1 MRRLAVIAAACGL
14 LAACSDAS
22 SIFGDSAPPPLPGKR
37 ISVLAHSQ
45 TLAPDV
51 GNSTPIVLPAVES
64 ATDWPQAG
72 GEPMH
77 DPQRLALAGA
87 SLHQVWSADLGAGG
101 DKRRPY
107 FSQPVVA
114 DGKVFAMD
122 AANTVSAF
130 RLSTGERLWRVDLTP
145 DDVGDGSFGGG
156 LAYDDGK
163 LFATTGYAQVV
174 AMDPAQGKVLWR
186 HNLTAP
192 APGAPTVH
200 GGRVLVI
207 TVDNEAKAL
216 SAEDGHELWH
226 HNGMSEMA
234 MMVGGSSAAVDGNT
248 VLVPYTSG
256 ELFALRIENGTVQWS
271 EMVSSIRRTDQVA
284 ELTDIR
290 GLPVVDHGK
299 VYAAGNADIVA
310 AIDLRTGRRIWDRDV
325 GSIETPWVAGDYIYL
340 ITNAPDLVC
349 FEAASGKVR
358 WVTSLEKWDDPKEK
372 SGRILWSGP
381 VLASDR
387 LIVAASDG
395 KAISFSP
402 YTGAKMSEQELP
414 GGVRIAPIVAD
425 NTLLLVTTDARLLA
439 YR

>member
-14 LAACSDAS
+14 LAACDS
-22 SIFGDSAPPPLPGKR
+22 SIFADSPPPPLPGKR
-37 ISVLAHSQ
+37 ISVLAHSKALEAD
-45 TLAPDV
+45 TGAGSPIILPDPEKIA
-51 GNSTPIVLPAVES
+51 S
-64 ATDWPQAG
+64 WPQAG
-72 GEPMH
+72 GVPTH
-77 DPQRLALAGA
+77 DLHRVLLAGS
-87 SLHQVWSADLGAGG
+87 SLHMVWSADLGTGG

-122 AANTVSAF
+122 AASTVSAY
-130 RLSTGERLWRVDLTP
+130 RLSDGERLWRVDLTP

-163 LFATTGYAQVV
+163 LFATTGFAQAV
-174 AMDPAQGKVLWR
+174 ALDPAQGKILWR
-186 HNLTAP
+186 HNLSAP

-200 GGRVLVI
+200 AGRVLLI
-207 TVDNEAKAL
+207 TVDNETKAL
-216 SAEDGHELWH
+216 SADDGHELWH

-234 MMVGGSSAAVDGNT
+234 MMVGGTSPAVEGNT
-248 VLVPYTSG
+248 VLAPYTSG

-290 GLPVVDHGK
+290 GLPVVDHGR

-325 GSIETPWVAGDYIYL
+325 GSIQTPWVAGDYMYL

-349 FEAASGKVR
+349 FDATSGKVH
-358 WVTSLEKWDDPKEK
+358 WVTSLPTWEDEKDKE
-372 SGRILWSGP
+372 GRIIWSGP
-381 VLASDR
+381 ILASDR
-387 LIVAASDG
+387 LILTSSAG
-395 KAISFSP
+395 KAVSFSP
-402 YTGAKMSEQELP
+402 YTGAKIGEEELP
-414 GGVRIAPIVAD
+414 GGVSIPPIVAD
-425 NTLLLVTTDARLLA
+425 GTLILVTRDAKLLA